1 MLAKGSAAG
10 GSLKGVLSKGVR
22 SAPRVRCATTIRI
35 APFALAVAH
44 ELNVSPHPFAM
55 IVELAASTAFKM
67 PVSLPTNTLIVAP
80 ALL

>member
-1 MLAKGSAAG
+1 MAL
-10 GSLKGVLSKGVR
+10 
-22 SAPRVRCATTIRI
+22 
-35 APFALAVAH
+35 FALVVAH